1 MLLCL
6 GKPNLVPDICVA
18 TQGFPLPAAL
28 GRTGVHW
35 EEGARRGQCLEE
47 FAAADHQLC
56 LTSVYCLENSQILQA
71 APALHGAGDGSF
83 FCPRLLDS
91 CGETG
96 LGKGAFHNWMEGRR
110 EEQGRLSTCPDNDV
124 SLKNQDE
131 RTKRKEF
138 VEKN

>member
-83 FCPRLLDS
+83 S
-91 CGETG
+91 V
-96 LGKGAFHNWMEGRR
+96 LGCWTPVERQAWERELFTIGWKVEGKSR
-110 EEQGRLSTCPDNDV
+110 V
-124 SLKNQDE
+124 AY
-131 RTKRKEF
+131 
-138 VEKN
+138 